1 MRARLARAVGRAPA
15 PVAAEL
21 PPHLSS
27 EDVADLLRQV
37 VASGPE
43 TASAVA
49 PFAGDLLPAVP
60 QSSVADVHAAA
71 LRARAA
77 QADWAA
83 LPIADR
89 IQPLLRLAELV
100 LKEKDRLLDV
110 VQWETGKSRVHAS
123 IELLGLPAVTSH
135 YASNAAHYL
144 AEKSVAS
151 GTPGLVRTRV
161 GHRPKGLVGV
171 IAPWNYPLFLAV
183 GDVIPA
189 LIAGNAVLSKADSQA
204 PLSLLAARELASRA
218 DLPDDL
224 WQIVAGRGSVI
235 GPALIEEV
243 DHLAF
248 TGSTATGRELA
259 AACGRRLIGAS
270 MELGG
275 KNPMIVRADADLDAA
290 ATGAVQACFSNAGQI
305 CIGIERIY
313 VHESRYD
320 EFVTKLARATGEVT
334 LGAAYDFS
342 FEMGSLTSA
351 EQLETTRRHLEDA
364 LAKGAR
370 VVAGGRARPD
380 LGPYFHE
387 PTVLVDVTP
396 QMALYAEETFGPV
409 VAVYPV
415 ADDEDAIARAND
427 TDYGLSASIWS
438 RDLDAAREMASR
450 VRAGSVNINDGY
462 VAAIG
467 SVAAP
472 MGGMGDSGVGR
483 RHGPDGL
490 LRYTETQTVAAQKR
504 ALPYPAKPKAFLAAG
519 AASLRAQLAYARL
532 RNRRS
537 RG

>member
-1 MRARLARAVGRAPA
+1 VSAAVAPA
-15 PVAAEL
+15 RSASVAAF
-21 PPHLSS
+21 PPRVDAAYVAGLVRWVAGSS
-27 EDVADLLRQV
+27 T
-37 VASGPE
+37 E
-43 TASAVA
+43 TASALA
-49 PFAGDLLPAVP
+49 PFTGDRLPAVP
-60 QSSVADVHAAA
+60 QSSAADIREAAV
-71 LRARAA
+71 RARAA
-77 QADWAA
+77 QVAWAA
-83 LPIADR
+83 LPVADR
-89 IQPLLRLAELV
+89 VRPLVRLAELV

-123 IELLGLPAVTSH
+123 IELLGLPAVTAH
-135 YASNAAHYL
+135 YASNAARYL
-144 AEKSVAS
+144 AEQPAAS

-161 GHRPKGLVGV
+161 AHRPKGLVGV

-204 PLSLLAARELASRA
+204 PLSLLAARELAARA
-218 DLPDDL
+218 GIPDDV
-224 WQIVAGRGSVI
+224 WQVVAGRGSVI
-235 GPALIEEV
+235 GPAMIDEV

-290 ATGAVQACFSNAGQI
+290 VTGAVQACFSNAGQI
-305 CIGIERIY
+305 CIGIERIF

-320 EFVTKLARATGEVT
+320 EFVRGLARATGEVS
-334 LGAAYDFS
+334 LGAAYDLS
-342 FEMGSLTSA
+342 VEMGSLTSA
-351 EQLETTRRHLEDA
+351 EQLEATRRHVDDA
-364 LAKGAR
+364 VAKGAR

-380 LGPYFHE
+380 LGPYFFE

-396 QMALYAEETFGPV
+396 QMAVYAEETFGPV

-415 ADDEDAIARAND
+415 VDDEDAVARAND

-438 RDLDAAREMASR
+438 RDLDVARALAARI
-450 VRAGSVNINDGY
+450 RAGSVNVNDGY

-490 LRYTETQTVAAQKR
+490 LRYTESQTVATQKR
-504 ALPYPAKPKAFLAAG
+504 ALPYPAKPRAFLAAG
-519 AASLRAQLAYARL
+519 AASMRAQLAVARL

-537 RG
+537 AR